1 MDGADGARGYDLS
14 ASEPCKRPVV
24 LVVDDDGGVRRA
36 VGRALERDGLE
47 ALVVA
52 DGTAG
57 MAAFDERAPDLVLLD
72 VQMPGLDGFE
82 LCETIRSRPG
92 GREVPVVMMTG
103 LDDVEAIRRA
113 YDVGATDFI
122 TKPINWIILGHRVR
136 YLLRS
141 NDNLQALRRSQEKLS
156 AAQKLA
162 GMGSWQLDA
171 STGELQVSEALWHL
185 VGLLSRNG
193 ASVQAFAE
201 RIHPDDRAS
210 LRDAIQRCTQ
220 TGRTVAVD
228 HRLIR
233 ADGALRLCH
242 CQIRPVFGENGELLA
257 LDGVTQDLTERR
269 RTEEQIRFLVSHDS
283 LTSLGNRRLLRERLD
298 LALRL
303 GRRQGH
309 HVGLIFLDLD
319 HFKRINETLGHS
331 VGDSL
336 LREVAERLVTS
347 VREADLV
354 ARSEAETS
362 ISRLGGDEFTILLP
376 KVRDAQSLAGVA
388 RRMLDA
394 ISKPVQLEG
403 HQVVLGG
410 SIGISVFPGDGEDS
424 ETLLSNAE
432 TAMYHAKEQGRNN
445 HQFYASSMNAVA
457 LRRLILEG
465 KLRAA
470 LDRSEFEVF
479 YQPKIEL
486 ATGHIV
492 GFEGL
497 VRWLDPELGMVMPG
511 DFIPIA
517 EETGLILQLGEWV
530 LAEACRQAREW
541 DERGLCNVPI
551 AVNLSPQQF
560 KKPHLAQRIIE
571 IVEAS
576 GVQPSRIGLEVT
588 ESGMLHDPEL
598 VIRELQTLRDAG
610 LELALDDFG
619 TGYSSLSYLRQLPV
633 HTLKIDRSFIMEIET
648 SEEAATF
655 TASIVAMGKA
665 IGLQLV
671 AEGVE
676 NEAQRALLTGWGCD
690 QVQGFLFSR
699 PIPAKQAEAFWHAT
713 MGA

>member
-1 MDGADGARGYDLS
+1 VS
-14 ASEPCKRPVV
+14 ASNARKRSVV
-24 LVVDDDGGVRRA
+24 LVVDDDEAVRRV

-47 ALVVA
+47 AILRA
-52 DGTAG
+52 DGEAG
-57 MAAFDERAPDLVLLD
+57 MSAFDERTPDVVLLD
-72 VQMPGLDGFE
+72 VQMPGPNGFE
-82 LCETIRSRPG
+82 ICETLRSRPG

-103 LDDVEAIRRA
+103 LDDVHAIRRA
-113 YDVGATDFI
+113 YDAGATDFI
-122 TKPINWIILGHRVR
+122 TKPINWIILSHRLR
-136 YLLRS
+136 YLLRAD
-141 NDNLQALRRSQEKLS
+141 DNLRALRRSRERLS

-162 GMGSWQLDA
+162 SMGSWQLDA
-171 STGELQVSEALWHL
+171 ATGELQASEELWHL
-185 VGLLSRNG
+185 LGLLSREG
-193 ASVQAFAE
+193 ASVRSVVE
-201 RIHPDDRAS
+201 RVHPDDLHTVREEI
-210 LRDAIQRCTQ
+210 RRCVQ
-220 TGRTVAVD
+220 GGHQVRFD
-228 HRLIR
+228 HRMIR
-233 ADGALRLCH
+233 GDGVERLCH
-242 CQIRPVFGENGELLA
+242 SQIHPVIGENGALMA

-303 GRRQGH
+303 GRREGH

-336 LREVAERLVTS
+336 LREVADRLITC
-347 VREADLV
+347 VRDADLV
-354 ARSEAETS
+354 ARSEEES
-362 ISRLGGDEFTILLP
+362 SVSRLGGDEFTILLP
-376 KVRDAQSLAGVA
+376 KVRDAQSLGGVA
-388 RRMLDA
+388 RRMLET
-394 ISKPVQLEG
+394 ISKAFHLEG
-403 HQVVLGG
+403 HDIVLGG
-410 SIGISVFPGDGEDS
+410 SIGISVFPEDGEDS
-424 ETLLSNAE
+424 ESLLSNAE

-445 HQFYASSMNAVA
+445 HQFYAASMNAVA

-465 KLRAA
+465 KLRNA
-470 LDRSEFEVF
+470 LDASEFEVY

-497 VRWLDPELGMVMPG
+497 VRWMDPELGMVMPG

-560 KKPHLAQRIIE
+560 KKPRLAQRIIE
-571 IVEAS
+571 IVQAS
-576 GVQPSRIGLEVT
+576 GVPPSRMGLEVT
-588 ESGMLHDPEL
+588 ESGVLHDAEL
-598 VIRELQTLRDAG
+598 VIRELQTLREAG

-619 TGYSSLSYLRQLPV
+619 TGYSSLSYLRRLPV
-633 HTLKIDRSFIMEIET
+633 DTLKIDRSFIMEIQT

-655 TASIVAMGKA
+655 TASIVAMGRA
-665 IGLQLV
+665 IGVQLV

-676 NEAQRALLTGWGCD
+676 EEAQRALLAGWGCD
-690 QVQGFLFSR
+690 QVQGFLSSR
-699 PIPAKQAEAFWHAT
+699 PVPAKEAEAFWHAT